1 MDMKAKL
8 KTPEIAQKKGQA
20 HVKATLKKLFKES
33 ITEKTQFFYDSE
45 FDYGEDLKTGQQ
57 VIGPLLYIGE
67 IPSAWKKWIKANGCK
82 TSKTFALGECL
93 FDSATKILKLKVQ
106 IGKGAKNPVLK
117 IIMKELCKP
126 FARPGFVESLDS
138 GEVMGLEDE
147 TTTEADSGAGEG
159 EATDTPTPQEI
170 AEAIK
175 SLIKQVSDTMKNQV
189 KSIVSAIKSKDV
201 KAEDVDVMDELI
213 DAIEELKENFEAA
226 EDRIKNALKAH
237 YDKIMA
243 MKPQIEKIKAAV
255 EQIWSQISGDGASSD
270 NQNDAAGPQNNEVF
284 DKLLKK
290 AEKALK
296 KAEAA
301 VDKAIAKEARDLRTE
316 VQKFFGNLENL
327 IETVSEDLVEKG
339 RAVLDRINKVVED
352 LTNTEVEQTNVED
365 MVGEE
370 QPNLLEMLRDNHL
383 K

>member
-1 MDMKAKL
+1 
-8 KTPEIAQKKGQA
+8 
-20 HVKATLKKLFKES
+20 
-33 ITEKTQFFYDSE
+33 
-45 FDYGEDLKTGQQ
+45 
-57 VIGPLLYIGE
+57 
-67 IPSAWKKWIKANGCK
+67 
-82 TSKTFALGECL
+82 
-93 FDSATKILKLKVQ
+93 
-106 IGKGAKNPVLK
+106 
-117 IIMKELCKP
+117 
-126 FARPGFVESLDS
+126 
-138 GEVMGLEDE
+138 
-147 TTTEADSGAGEG
+147 
-159 EATDTPTPQEI
+159 
-170 AEAIK
+170 
-175 SLIKQVSDTMKNQV
+175 
-189 KSIVSAIKSKDV
+189 
-201 KAEDVDVMDELI
+201 MDELLNT
-213 DAIEELKENFEAA
+213 IEELKENFEAA

-255 EQIWSQISGDGASSD
+255 EQIWSQISGDSASSD
-270 NQNDAAGPQNNEVF
+270 NQSDASGPQNDDVF

-327 IETVSEDLVEKG
+327 IETVSEELVEKG

-370 QPNLLEMLRDNHL
+370 QPLSLIHI
-383 K
+383 